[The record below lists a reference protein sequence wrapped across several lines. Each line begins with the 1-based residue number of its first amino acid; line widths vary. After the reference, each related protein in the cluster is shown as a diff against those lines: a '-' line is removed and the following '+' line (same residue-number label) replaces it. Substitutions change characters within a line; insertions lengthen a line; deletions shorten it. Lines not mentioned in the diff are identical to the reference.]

1 MSDQDRVEHG
11 GVTYEAVTSDDCMK
25 VRCCNCELFLS
36 RYCNF
41 NACIPE
47 GRVDRKWAHWKKVA
61 APVDQPRNRNR
72 AYLAGPMTGYV
83 DYNYPA
89 FHQAAAYY
97 RATGVDIVSPAELH
111 GQDFGKTWDKY
122 LAADLAA
129 LDTCGTII
137 LLRGWQD
144 SRGAKVELCS
154 AIARGLDVR
163 LAASKYWQGYT
174 CEPGKE
180 RKVEV

>member
-1 MSDQDRVEHG
+1 MSFE
-11 GVTYEAVTSDDCMK
+11 
-25 VRCCNCELFLS
+25 
-36 RYCNF
+36 
-41 NACIPE
+41 
-47 GRVDRKWAHWKKVA
+47 
-61 APVDQPRNRNR
+61 PRNRNR
-72 AYLAGPMTGYV
+72 AYLAGPMTGHV

-89 FHQAAAYY
+89 FNQAAAYY
-97 RATGVDIVSPAELH
+97 RAMGIDIVSPAELH
-111 GQDFGKTWDKY
+111 GDDFSKTFDEY
-122 LAADLAA
+122 LAVDLAA
-129 LDTCGTII
+129 IDTCGTII

-163 LAASKYWQGYT
+163 LAASKYWRGEK